1 MEKEVLKLEHD
12 YAMEHVKGNR
22 KMSGPVIIK
31 LLVQNPGKVDSGP
44 VGVTGV
50 LALVHVKKLL
60 RIDGEIV
67 NPVGINAMDK
77 TKKLL
82 HVQCI
87 TVTRI
92 IQTAQK
98 PIGKINLEHG
108 KIGQVGQI
116 VQKHVAP
123 DSFIDLG
130 HAIGKLK
137 DAKIRNVLF

>member
-1 MEKEVLKLEHD
+1 MEKEVLKLEHEN
-12 YAMEHVKGNR
+12 AMEHVKGNR

-31 LLVQNPGKVDSGP
+31 PPVQNQGKVDSGP
-44 VGVTGV
+44 IGVTGV

-60 RIDGEIV
+60 KIDGEIV
-67 NPVGINAMDK
+67 NPVGINAMDR

-98 PIGKINLEHG
+98 LIGKINLEHG

-130 HAIGKLK
+130 LAIGK
-137 DAKIRNVLF
+137 